1 MIAND
6 KNQTPLLLDRQLVL
20 SLVEQFAATG
30 KPACT
35 PYQPEKLAE
44 AFAALP
50 VVHRDPYSGAE
61 FVDYHAAQR
70 VIDQYVVA
78 IIDRLAPKPAQCVAW
93 SGPGGVCA
101 TCRVAAY
108 THPNA
113 PTPESRGCTNFR
125 CEGPTGRGL
134 GDATWCDF
142 CQLPAKDHKTGRKGK
157 R

>member
-35 PYQPEKLAE
+35 SYRPEKLAE

-50 VVHRDPYSGAE
+50 VVHRDPHSGAE

-70 VIDQYVVA
+70 VIDQYECYKLTG
-78 IIDRLAPKPAQCVAW
+78 ICNSWTQWMRLFLRARR
-93 SGPGGVCA
+93 
-101 TCRVAAY
+101 CR
-108 THPNA
+108 P
-113 PTPESRGCTNFR
+113 
-125 CEGPTGRGL
+125 L
-134 GDATWCDF
+134 
-142 CQLPAKDHKTGRKGK
+142 
-157 R
+157 

>member
-1 MIAND
+1 MSSTLESDPRDA
-6 KNQTPLLLDRQLVL
+6 L
-20 SLVEQFAATG
+20 SGDERYYVENCRREPTG
-30 KPACT
+30 FERT
-35 PYQPEKLAE
+35 L
-44 AFAALP
+44 
-50 VVHRDPYSGAE
+50 
-61 FVDYHAAQR
+61 
-70 VIDQYVVA
+70 VA